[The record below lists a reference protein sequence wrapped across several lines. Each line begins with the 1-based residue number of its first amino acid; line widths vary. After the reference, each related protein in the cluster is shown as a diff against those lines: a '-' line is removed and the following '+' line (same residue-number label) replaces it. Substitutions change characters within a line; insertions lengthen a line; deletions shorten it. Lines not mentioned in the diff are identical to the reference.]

1 MRIKDKKKLIT
12 IVLIVVVIVGAVV
25 AVKWK
30 DISSDTDRSEI
41 SKQEV
46 SAHNSDNVIVQDEE
60 TPSIDNPEDYY
71 ESEEGEVSYYH
82 SVTAEDEE
90 IDVVSRF
97 KAMSWDEIKKIT
109 FKEYISD
116 WTNVVCI
123 AEIPE
128 KDIRVY
134 GYNDDELNFEG
145 VAVQIGENVHYYD
158 WTYTSSQLILPQVY
172 WDEERQQLQLAMHV
186 YTGTGASAD
195 RLYVI
200 HLQEDEMG
208 AFVYGDYSMT
218 QYAEDL
224 SDMIETVYDFD
235 SQELSFLD
243 RKTGESLI
251 TVNKPNEKI
260 QDVEWGYVSKFSLGE
275 KVYFEVTPGYITDT
289 VGLMQYEDM
298 PSLLFEVKWD
308 DENIGAN
315 EFELVFI
322 SAD

>member
-1 MRIKDKKKLIT
+1 MRIKDRKKLIAV
-12 IVLIVVVIVGAVV
+12 VLTLVVIVGAVV

-30 DISSDTDRSEI
+30 DISSDADRSEI
-41 SKQEV
+41 SKQE
-46 SAHNSDNVIVQDEE
+46 E
-60 TPSIDNPEDYY
+60 TTSFDNPEDYD
-71 ESEEGEVSYYH
+71 ESDEGEVADYPG
-82 SVTAEDEE
+82 VTADDEE

-109 FKEYISD
+109 LKDYISD
-116 WTNVVCI
+116 WTKVVCI

-134 GYNDDELNFEG
+134 GYNDDEINFEG

-200 HLQEDEMG
+200 QLQEDEMG
-208 AFVYGDYSMT
+208 TYVYGDYSMT

-235 SQELSFLD
+235 SHELSFLD
-243 RKTGESLI
+243 RKTGESFV

-298 PSLLFEVKWD
+298 PRLLFEVKWD
-308 DENIGAN
+308 DEDIGAN

-322 SAD
+322 SAN

>member
-1 MRIKDKKKLIT
+1 MRIKDRKKLIAV
-12 IVLIVVVIVGAVV
+12 VLTLVVIVGAVV

-30 DISSDTDRSEI
+30 DISSDADRSEI
-41 SKQEV
+41 SKQE
-46 SAHNSDNVIVQDEE
+46 E
-60 TPSIDNPEDYY
+60 TTSFDNPEDYD
-71 ESEEGEVSYYH
+71 ESDEGEVADYPG
-82 SVTAEDEE
+82 VTADDEE

-109 FKEYISD
+109 LKDYISD
-116 WTNVVCI
+116 WTKVVCI

-134 GYNDDELNFEG
+134 GYNDDEINFEG

-200 HLQEDEMG
+200 QLQEDEMG
-208 AFVYGDYSMT
+208 TYVYGDYSMT

-235 SQELSFLD
+235 SHELSFLD
-243 RKTGESLI
+243 RKTGESFV

-260 QDVEWGYVSKFSLGE
+260 QDVEWGYVSKFSFGE
-275 KVYFEVTPGYITDT
+275 KIYFEVTPGYITDT

-298 PSLLFEVKWD
+298 PRLLFEVKWD
-308 DENIGAN
+308 DEDIGAN

-322 SAD
+322 SAN

>member
-1 MRIKDKKKLIT
+1 MRIKDKKKLIAV
-12 IVLIVVVIVGAVV
+12 VLTVVVIVGAVV
-25 AVKWK
+25 AGKWK
-30 DISSDTDRSEI
+30 DISSDADRSEI
-41 SKQEV
+41 SKQE
-46 SAHNSDNVIVQDEE
+46 E
-60 TPSIDNPEDYY
+60 TTSFDNPEDYY
-71 ESEEGEVSYYH
+71 ESDEGEVADYPG
-82 SVTAEDEE
+82 VTTEDEE

-97 KAMSWDEIKKIT
+97 KAKSWDEIKKIT
-109 FKEYISD
+109 LKDYISD

-134 GYNDDELNFEG
+134 GYNDDEINFEG

-200 HLQEDEMG
+200 QLQEDEMG
-208 AFVYGDYSMT
+208 TYVYGDYSMT

-224 SDMIETVYDFD
+224 ADMIETVYDFD

-243 RKTGESLI
+243 RKTGECLI
-251 TVNKPNEKI
+251 TVKKPNEKI
-260 QDVEWGYVSKFSLGE
+260 KDIEWGYVSKFSLGE

-289 VGLMQYEDM
+289 VGLVQYEDM
-298 PSLLFEVKWD
+298 PRLLFEVKWD
-308 DENIGAN
+308 DEDIGEN
-315 EFELVFI
+315 EFELVYI
-322 SAD
+322 GAS